1 MYNKFRLWAPPF
13 FHFLECILALAF
25 YTSTVK
31 GDNPFL
37 ADLESCAPLNFVV
50 LLQQLFMAKFI
61 TVFIV
66 QLKQSLSEIGRF

>member
-25 YTSTVK
+25 YTSTIK

-37 ADLESCAPLNFVV
+37 ADLAGIMCTL
-50 LLQQLFMAKFI
+50 KFWG
-61 TVFIV
+61 IV
-66 QLKQSLSEIGRF
+66 TTIIYGKIYNSLYCSIETEPF